1 MSGVDGTE
9 LLGLDAEEEIKY
21 QYSFHDENSLKLDQA
36 LKKRD
41 LGDLYL

>member
-9 LLGLDAEEEIKY
+9 LLGLDAEEEIMY